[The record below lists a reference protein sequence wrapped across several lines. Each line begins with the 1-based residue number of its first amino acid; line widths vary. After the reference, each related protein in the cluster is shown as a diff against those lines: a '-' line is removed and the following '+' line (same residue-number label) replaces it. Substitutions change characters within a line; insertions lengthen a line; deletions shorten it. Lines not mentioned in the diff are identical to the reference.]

1 MKIVPSMLFALYAL
15 LLGGW
20 PPPATALSSQQ
31 SLAGIAP
38 ELNRASAEARA
49 AFVEAA
55 VAELAAAHRAAARG
69 QRKPVRAHGANPR
82 DNKQAQW
89 NKGAQAYIG
98 RLQSAAAAARAGAP
112 VRLVVDRG
120 RLLRVVVGRQ
130 PARQFIVTAPQA
142 KGRPA
147 LERAILRR
155 LCAAEGC
162 DGHGLSAVKGEPP
175 LTTVRITA
183 PGSAAGGPPAGQAA
197 APLTVYRPP
206 PKPAPPPA
214 PRLVNTVP
222 VNDGLSCARDGV
234 RHPVLYDNAC
244 KALLADTRAL
254 LKALHGAARHGV
266 AIDWRMPARPQA
278 QGDAYSLA
286 INAQGAKISVAMPA
300 LGLAPEM
307 LVAILPWAKAQL
319 YGRGEGLA
327 LQPPARLIYGGVLA
341 QR

>member
-1 MKIVPSMLFALYAL
+1 MQNVPTRVLTLCTL
-15 LLGGW
+15 LLTAW
-20 PPPATALSSQQ
+20 LPSALALSSEQ
-31 SLAGIAP
+31 SLVSAAA
-38 ELNRASAEARA
+38 ELKAASAATRA

-55 VAELAAAHRAAARG
+55 VAELAAAHRAAGRVKSKRVRARG
-69 QRKPVRAHGANPR
+69 NNPR

-120 RLLRVVVGRQ
+120 RLLRVVVGSQ

-162 DGHGLSAVKGEPP
+162 AHQGLTAARGEPP
-175 LTTVRITA
+175 LKTVRITA
-183 PGSAAGGPPAGQAA
+183 PGSASAAPAGQPA
-197 APLTVYRPP
+197 APLTVYHPP
-206 PKPAPPPA
+206 PKPAAPPA
-214 PRLVNTVP
+214 PRLVNALP
-222 VNDGLSCARDGV
+222 ASDGLSCSQDGV

-244 KALLADTRAL
+244 KALLSDTRAL
-254 LKALHGAARHGV
+254 LKALHEAARRGV
-266 AIDWRMPARPQA
+266 VIDWRMPARPQA
-278 QGDAYSLA
+278 HGDTFELAVNGQG
-286 INAQGAKISVAMPA
+286 GKVSVAMPA
-300 LGLAPEM
+300 LGAAPEL
-307 LVAILPWAKAQL
+307 LVTILPWAQARL
-319 YGRGEGLA
+319 YGGAQTLA
-327 LQPPARLIYGGVLA
+327 LQPPSHLVYSGVVA